1 MNFKQAVEEMKKGKK
16 VRRKGWEDVW
26 FTLDNGGALLRS
38 VPGHYNKKAT
48 ITGLEPLTL
57 ESVENVYAEDWEV
70 VEEKNKNK
78 WWEPE
83 LDEKYY
89 IICGDGSIDYNNY
102 DFDNADKRIMNIGN
116 CFQTEEQAEFMAE
129 KLRVIHELEKFAFEN
144 NEEEIDWNNKDQRK
158 YYLILTCTGGK
169 NRYMDVTYT
178 FELRSVPFNVY
189 FTSEKLAKKAI
200 ETIGEDRIKKYYFG
214 VNEDGRN

>member
-16 VRRKGWEDVW
+16 VRRKGWKDVW
-26 FTLDNGGALLRS
+26 LTLDNGGALLRS

-102 DFDNADKRIMNIGN
+102 DLDGADRRIMAIGN
-116 CFQTEEQAEFMAE
+116 CFQTEEQAEFMVE
-129 KLRVIHELEKFAFEN
+129 KLKVIHELEKFAYEN
-144 NEEEIDWNNKDQRK
+144 NEEEIDWNDTNQEKL
-158 YYLILTCTGGK
+158 YLTMNYTDKCIDIL
-169 NRYMDVTYT
+169 YTYGWIY
-178 FELRSVPFNVY
+178 SPSNIY
-189 FTSEKLAKKAI
+189 FTSKKIAKEAI

-214 VNEDGRN
+214 VEEDGRK